1 MIGGKKVVCI
11 CLGDFFIIF
20 FIFVF
25 FIFEFIIMFVLL
37 LLVDIFILLFK
48 GFILFCFR
56 LWDFCFE
63 IVDIFFFFFRIIEG
77 IGVFMV
83 DFEFFIIVCWE
94 FLLLVMFWIDDVF
107 GVDLKWF
114 FVRVELE
121 I

>member
-1 MIGGKKVVCI
+1 MR
-11 CLGDFFIIF
+11 F
-20 FIFVF
+20 
-25 FIFEFIIMFVLL
+25 
-37 LLVDIFILLFK
+37 LF
-48 GFILFCFR
+48 
-56 LWDFCFE
+56 WDCWY
-63 IVDIFFFFFRIIEG
+63 FFFFFRIIEG